1 MNIQIVCDGGCTPWR
16 KGTVGFVVRDLTSG
30 EIVFMH
36 HRNLVGRCTNN
47 IAEYQAVIYACS
59 YAIQHEHTHV
69 RIVTDSQLV
78 FRQISGEYAVRKKEL
93 KVLHCKAVKLLKQ
106 IKATLKWHRRDEGDG
121 PLADA
126 LTTHKWREVMNGN
139 RSNNR
144 SAGNGK
150 NVGRLTAASRVE
162 AFDERRKAH
171 RMENKKRLSRSS
183 QS

>member
-1 MNIQIVCDGGCTPWR
+1 MKVQIVCDGGCTPWR

-30 EIVFMH
+30 EIVFMG

-47 IAEYQAVIYACS
+47 IAEYSAVIHSCE
-59 YAIQHEHTHV
+59 YAIQHEHTYV

-78 FRQISGEYAVRKKEL
+78 FRQISGEYVVRKKEL
-93 KVLHCKAVKLLKQ
+93 KVLHRKVIKLLKQ

-126 LTTHKWREVMNGN
+126 LASHKWREVINGN
-139 RSNNR
+139 RSDIR
-144 SAGNGK
+144 PTRNGK
-150 NVGRLTAASRVE
+150 NVDRLADASGLAALDEFRKSNRVE
-162 AFDERRKAH
+162 NAEIF
-171 RMENKKRLSRSS
+171 SRSS